1 VLSTVVSTFIP
12 FALGLPVSPDDPTS
26 EPAWNPEPQFRGT
39 VGILTPCIITLG
51 ICVWTAIHLNINP
64 VPTPLRGFLFK
75 FGWLVAGIF
84 MPEYVL
90 GVAIGQYMEA
100 NAIMQRMIEIRR
112 KRREESIEA
121 LAMGDSREEKDIVL
135 GDFSMQAAFFCG
147 DGRIRGST
155 ERL

>member
-1 VLSTVVSTFIP
+1 
-12 FALGLPVSPDDPTS
+12 
-26 EPAWNPEPQFRGT
+26 
-39 VGILTPCIITLG
+39 
-51 ICVWTAIHLNINP
+51 
-64 VPTPLRGFLFK
+64 
-75 FGWLVAGIF
+75 